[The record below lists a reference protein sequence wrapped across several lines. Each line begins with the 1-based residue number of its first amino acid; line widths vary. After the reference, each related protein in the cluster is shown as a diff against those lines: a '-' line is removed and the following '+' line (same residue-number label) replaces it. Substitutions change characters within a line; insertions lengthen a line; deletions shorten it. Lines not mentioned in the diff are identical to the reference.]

1 MSNFP
6 KLNIDIRDLTKAPTK
21 LKFIIEEKKP
31 DPEPPPKRINK
42 LIIIPIFILLL
53 IYFVPTSKTHSLRKI
68 IRMTCSI
75 SNGIQICSAQGH
87 GEYIV
92 NTENCPSFEFN
103 GIPFTDLT
111 KKNKNYIIPTSPD
124 MTLRI
129 IEPCP
134 TILAT
139 IDTQKTI
146 SYATTYA
153 KKGNLYM
160 KRVVWITDPC
170 YYEFTLKIN
179 DEIIFD
185 RTPIEM
191 IETKHIQNK
200 SAYIYESYGVTG
212 SIFISGNGC
221 NNPIH
226 VYTI

>member
-1 MSNFP
+1 
-6 KLNIDIRDLTKAPTK
+6 
-21 LKFIIEEKKP
+21 
-31 DPEPPPKRINK
+31 
-42 LIIIPIFILLL
+42 
-53 IYFVPTSKTHSLRKI
+53 
-68 IRMTCSI
+68 
-75 SNGIQICSAQGH
+75 
-87 GEYIV
+87 
-92 NTENCPSFEFN
+92 
-103 GIPFTDLT
+103 
-111 KKNKNYIIPTSPD
+111 

-139 IDTQKTI
+139 IDTRKTI

-153 KKGNLYM
+153 KKGNMYM

-221 NNPIH
+221 NKPIH